1 MGYSHG
7 VKWNENKIKSGIQE
21 VMITLGIS
29 HFPTMEDMDL
39 VTGDFGLS
47 NKIRSEERR
56 VGKECASK
64 CRSRWSPYH

>member
-29 HFPTMEDMDL
+29 HFPTMEDAARVKIVQVKMRE
-39 VTGDFGLS
+39 FPIS
-47 NKIRSEERR
+47 NR
-56 VGKECASK
+56 
-64 CRSRWSPYH
+64 